1 MSTLIFCFFVFV
13 FSIWQNAKKAISEMK
28 KPKIL
33 LDLSSKNIFHLKA
46 SSNYTILNL
55 VGGKRLIS
63 SYNLKVFETLFARNS
78 FVRIDRSNLVNR
90 AFISGITEREDG
102 VYIHLKNNTEI
113 LIPRRRKAVLINQ
126 YPNLSNSHYKS

>member
-1 MSTLIFCFFVFV
+1 
-13 FSIWQNAKKAISEMK
+13 MK

-78 FVRIDRSNLVNR
+78 FVRISSTEHLFLVLPKGKME
-90 AFISGITEREDG
+90 FTFTSKTI
-102 VYIHLKNNTEI
+102 
-113 LIPRRRKAVLINQ
+113 RK
-126 YPNLSNSHYKS
+126 S